1 MTFVWVSDDSN
12 YSAVSSDSFTQ
23 PALNFKKLE
32 REEVWGE
39 WKLYHMAWPHFVP
52 YETGHRNL
60 GEVEGGNLSP
70 KSVDIKRTWVPPH
83 WGQLCKSTVFWHR
96 QLEKWRGAEINEKQK
111 VGYEREQKCGPG
123 YARTE
128 GSRLEEPWKLSVKSW
143 TQISI
148 SEETNIMAW
157 IRGHH
162 GNSRGSSSGM
172 KVR

>member
-1 MTFVWVSDDSN
+1 MTFAWASDDSN

-32 REEVWGE
+32 MEGVWGE

-52 YETGHRNL
+52 YETAHQNL

-70 KSVDIKRTWVPPH
+70 KFAGIKRNWVPPH
-83 WGQLCKSTVFWHR
+83 WVQLCKAPYFDTINLKSDG
-96 QLEKWRGAEINEKQK
+96 GAETNEKQK

-128 GSRLEEPWKLSVKSW
+128 GSRLEEPWKLSVRSW
-143 TQISI
+143 THISV
-148 SEETNIMAW
+148 SEETNIIEW